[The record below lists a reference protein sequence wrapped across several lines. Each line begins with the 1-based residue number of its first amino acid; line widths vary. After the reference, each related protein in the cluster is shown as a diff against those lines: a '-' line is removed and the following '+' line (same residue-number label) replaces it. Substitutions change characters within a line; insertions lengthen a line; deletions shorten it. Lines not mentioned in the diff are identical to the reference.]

1 MATAN
6 VECRNIRLVNFVLYD
21 FFLPFP
27 SIVHR
32 TGRTILGALT
42 AEQRYTYTN
51 ICEQGRRYGG
61 GGGQGCH
68 SLPRFYRYK
77 SRTEAEIVNLLN
89 NSGPQVFLD
98 LPPPL
103 VSHRVYLYLLYTGDS
118 IPYTILSDF
127 SCGEVTQRFTFAQS
141 PKNHSG

>member
-1 MATAN
+1 MSRGAGTGVGGAKGA
-6 VECRNIRLVNFVLYD
+6 IASQD
-21 FFLPFP
+21 FTD
-27 SIVHR
+27 I
-32 TGRTILGALT
+32 
-42 AEQRYTYTN
+42 E
-51 ICEQGRRYGG
+51 
-61 GGGQGCH
+61 
-68 SLPRFYRYK
+68 

-98 LPPPL
+98 LPPSL

>member
-1 MATAN
+1 MS
-6 VECRNIRLVNFVLYD
+6 R
-21 FFLPFP
+21 
-27 SIVHR
+27 
-32 TGRTILGALT
+32 GA
-42 AEQRYTYTN
+42 
-51 ICEQGRRYGG
+51 GKGG
-61 GGGQGCH
+61 GGAKGAIASQD
-68 SLPRFYRYK
+68 FTNIE
-77 SRTEAEIVNLLN
+77 SRTEAEIVNLV
-89 NSGPQVFLD
+89 NSIALCPPSFLD